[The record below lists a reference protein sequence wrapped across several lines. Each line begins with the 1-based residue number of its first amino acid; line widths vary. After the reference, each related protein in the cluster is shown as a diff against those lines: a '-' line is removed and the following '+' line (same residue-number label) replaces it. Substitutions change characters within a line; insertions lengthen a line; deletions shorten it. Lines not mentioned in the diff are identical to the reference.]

1 MSLPSENEP
10 AKEKRNALEELE
22 NRLYSRTP
30 PPLRH
35 DEEFLGEEKHIRI
48 APGLTAEAERKDSA
62 LYSIFATVMP
72 WLQRLLI
79 ASILFFLFAA
89 GLGLYGF
96 WRGGNTVS
104 PQNITI
110 QIQGPVG
117 AAAGEETAIEV
128 TVGNDNTLPLD
139 AVDLL
144 VEYPSDTRR
153 AGDLASSLPRY
164 RDSLGPLASG
174 ERVARRLSFVPF
186 GEEGEK
192 KTIGVTVEYRPKDS
206 SGTFSKNASYEF
218 AINSAPVTLRV
229 MMPKKVNSDQI
240 FEIALEVNSNSSA
253 VQRNLLVKGQ
263 YPFGFQFGESTPS
276 PSFAKDTW
284 ELGDLKPQSKR
295 VIQIKGKV
303 EATEESERTF
313 RFSIGT
319 QSAKDEKRIGTIFLS
334 EAPTVAVRRP
344 FISLDVLVNGEQGK
358 TFVARSGQTVRA
370 DIAWANNLPTKI
382 ADMEITAELSGSI
395 YNRSAVSAAN
405 GYYDSNT
412 NTVRWDQE
420 RVARFGAVEPGED
433 GTQSMSVALLPIATN
448 PALYDNPQLTIA
460 VTARGKR
467 LDEQGL
473 YQNVSMSVVKEVKIA
488 TTLALSARLFHEG
501 GFFTSSGPV
510 PPKAEQETEYTVV
523 WSLSNSS
530 NGVADA
536 KVSALLPS
544 YVTWL
549 DRVNPPSET
558 VRYNPVGGG
567 VVWDVGEVEAGVG
580 VGTPPREVSFQISI
594 RPSLSQV
601 GAALALVGDTSASG
615 EDRFTGT
622 TVVSNARSALTTGTL
637 SDVGAS
643 PQSGVVTK

>member
-1 MSLPSENEP
+1 MALPEGDTP
-10 AKEKRNALEELE
+10 PQQHKNALENLE

-35 DEEFLGEEKHIRI
+35 DEEFIGEEKHIRI
-48 APGLTAEAERKDSA
+48 APGWTSEAERKDST

-117 AAAGEETAIEV
+117 AAAGEETAVEV
-128 TVGNDNTLPLD
+128 TVGNDNALPLD
-139 AVDLL
+139 AVDVL
-144 VEYPSDTRR
+144 VEFPSDTRK
-153 AGDLASSLPRY
+153 AGDLAAPLPRY
-164 RDSLGPLASG
+164 RDSLGPLAAG
-174 ERVARRLSFVPF
+174 ERAARRLSFVPF

-192 KTIGVTVEYRPKDS
+192 KTIAVAVEYRQKDS
-206 SGTFSKNASYEF
+206 SGTFSKNAQYEF
-218 AINSAPVTLRV
+218 AINSAPVTLRLE
-229 MMPKKVNSDQI
+229 MPKEVNSNQT
-240 FEIALEVNSNSSA
+240 FEMTLEVNANSSA

-263 YPFGFQFGESTPS
+263 YPFGFQFEESTPS
-276 PSFAKDTW
+276 PSFGKDIW

-295 VIQIKGKV
+295 VIHIKGKI

-313 RFSIGT
+313 RFSVGT
-319 QSAKDEKRIGTIFLS
+319 QSAKDEKRIGTVFLS

-344 FISLDVLVNGEQGK
+344 FMSLDVLVNGERGE
-358 TFVARSGQTVRA
+358 TFVARSGQSVRA
-370 DIAWANNLPTKI
+370 DIVWANNLTTKI
-382 ADMEITAELSGSI
+382 SDLEIAAELSGSI
-395 YNRSAVSAAN
+395 YNRAAVSASN

-433 GTQSMSVALLPIATN
+433 GTQSFSVNLLPIATN
-448 PALYDNPQLTIA
+448 PALYDTPELTIT

-467 LDEQGL
+467 LDEEGA
-473 YQNVSMSVVKEVKIA
+473 YQAVTMVVRKEIKAA
-488 TTLALSARLFHEG
+488 TVLALSARLFHEG

-523 WSLSNSS
+523 WSLSNAL
-530 NGVADA
+530 NGVTGA
-536 KVSALLPS
+536 KVSAVLPS

-549 DRVNPPSET
+549 DRVDPPSET
-558 VRYNPVGGG
+558 MRYNPVGGG
-567 VVWDVGEVEAGVG
+567 VVWDVGEMDAGVG
-580 VGTPPREVSFQISI
+580 VGTPPREVSFQVSL
-594 RPSLSQV
+594 RPSFGQV
-601 GAALALVGDTSASG
+601 GSAPVLVGDTSASG

-622 TVVSNARSALTTGTL
+622 IVTGNARSALTTGTL

-643 PQSGVVTK
+643 PQSGIVTK